1 MANRNSDLMKAQK
14 KKHDEFYTLYEDIA
28 AELPNYKEQLRG
40 KRIICPCDWD
50 ESFQEALVYKEE
62 GYVSPHDLISIGG
75 TVKRLDIEKSKDKIE
90 RDITT
95 VKCNFVKF
103 LVAHAE
109 DYGIKSIS
117 VSGFNPDTGEG
128 VRFQD
133 INYNNYDIVITNP
146 PFSQIIEFFDILM
159 SFSNLKFLIVGP
171 QTAIGYKEA
180 FKYIKTN
187 RMWLGYAKQF
197 TGFVLDDGTQILSK
211 NPEGSVPRACKW
223 YTNLDVKYR
232 HDKMILT
239 QKYTPDKYPNYYN
252 YNAIDVSRTND
263 IPYDYDGLMGV
274 PITFLQKY
282 NPEQFEI
289 VESNRE
295 TVKTRRWNGDKANLW
310 IEKDGKPWKC
320 PFERIIIR
328 NREVYHD
335 EPEYDD

>member
-1 MANRNSDLMKAQK
+1 MGNKNSDLMVAQK
-14 KKHDEFYTLYEDIA
+14 KRFDEYYTLYEDIA

-62 GYVSPHDLISIGG
+62 GYVAPHDLISIGG
-75 TVKRLDIEKSKDKIE
+75 TVKTLDVERSKEKIE
-90 RDITT
+90 RDLTT

-117 VSGFNPDTGEG
+117 VSGYNPDTSEG

-133 INYNNYDIVITNP
+133 IDYNNYDMVITNP
-146 PFSQIIEFFDILM
+146 PFSQIIELFDILM
-159 SFSNLKFLIVGP
+159 SYENLKFVIIGP
-171 QTAIGYKEA
+171 QTAIGYRDA

-187 RMWLGYAKQF
+187 RMWLGYHYHLQ
-197 TGFVLDDGTQILSK
+197 GFIKPDGTVIGKTDNLARS
-211 NPEGSVPRACKW
+211 CCW
-223 YTNLDVKYR
+223 FTNLDVKYR

-239 QKYTPDKYPNYYN
+239 QKYTPEKYPNYYN
-252 YNAIDVSRTND
+252 YDAIDVSRTID
-263 IPYDYDGLMGV
+263 IPYDYEGLMGV

-335 EPEYDD
+335 EPENDD

>member
-1 MANRNSDLMKAQK
+1 MVAQK
-14 KKHDEFYTLYEDIA
+14 KRFDEYYTLYEDIA
-28 AELPNYKEQLRG
+28 AELPNYKEQFRG

-62 GYVSPHDLISIGG
+62 GYVAPYNLISLGG
-75 TVKRLDIEKSKDKIE
+75 TVKEIDVEQSKEKIE
-90 RDITT
+90 RDLGT
-95 VKCNFVKF
+95 VKCNFIKF

-109 DYGIKSIS
+109 AYGIKSIS
-117 VSGFNPDTGEG
+117 VSGYNPDTGEG

-133 INYNNYDIVITNP
+133 IDYSKYDIVITNP
-146 PFSQIIEFFDILM
+146 PFSQIIELFDILM
-159 SFSNLKFLIVGP
+159 SYEKLNFLVIGP

-187 RMWLGYAKQF
+187 RMWLGYHYHL
-197 TGFVLDDGTQILSK
+197 TGFIKPDGTIVAK
-211 NPEGSVPRACKW
+211 NDNLARSCCW
-223 YTNLDVKYR
+223 FTNMFVTYR
-232 HDKMILT
+232 QDKMILT
-239 QKYTPDKYPNYYN
+239 KKYTPEEYPNYYN
-252 YNAIDVSRTND
+252 YDAIDVSRTID
-263 IPYDYDGLMGV
+263 IPYDYEGKMGV

-282 NPEQFEI
+282 NPDQFEI

-335 EPEYDD
+335 ED